1 MEKTNK
7 ELRYALLQAT
17 RYDVEQAKHC
27 YDFVQGKLEPFGET
41 EPESRQEGIYL
52 IYDDGRVE
60 LFTGTNGQ
68 NGVKY
73 VGVVFRGISF
83 AVSLTETDAALLP
96 DDAKATKRP
105 NFYKSECKGIYDFN
119 SKENTERL
127 LQDNPKLAELLGDGE
142 AIPALGV
149 LEIMCYLRKG
159 INKALDYVGGHL
171 LTDTW
176 YWSSA
181 ENSESIAWYVN
192 FSNGLTDTY
201 YKCYS
206 FAVRAVAAF

>member
-17 RYDVEQAKHC
+17 RYDVEQAKRC
-27 YDFVQGKLEPFGET
+27 YDFVQGEEPNKTDGK
-41 EPESRQEGIYL
+41 PEGIYL
-52 IYDDGRVE
+52 IYDDGRAE

-68 NGVKY
+68 DGVKY

-83 AVSLTETDAALLP
+83 AVSLTETDAVLLP

-105 NFYKSECKGIYDFN
+105 NFYKSECEGIYDFD

-127 LQDNPKLAELLGDGE
+127 LQDNPKLAELLKEGE
-142 AIPALGV
+142 AIPALGM
-149 LEIMCYLRKG
+149 LEIMCYMRKG
-159 INKALDYVGGHL
+159 INEALDYVGGQL
-171 LTDTW
+171 LTDKW

-181 ENSESIAWYVN
+181 EYSEYIAWYVS
-192 FSNGLTDTY
+192 FSNGTTSNY
-201 YKCYS
+201 YKYYGC
-206 FAVRAVAAF
+206 AVRAVAAF